1 MIASTLAIMGELLH
15 LLQHREAWAA
25 FPPQCTE
32 CNNPPIKDKYINFT
46 LSAIMA

>member
-25 FPPQCTE
+25 FPPHC
-32 CNNPPIKDKYINFT
+32 NPPIKDKYINFT